1 MAIDSYWNNVVLLLP
16 MEGENNVTIIQDL
29 KGHPVSVSGNA
40 KLSTAQSPV
49 SIGSSLYLDGQDS
62 PGTFLSIPDSE
73 DWHWAS
79 GAYTIEFWL
88 YIVALKAYAT
98 WLFVQSNN
106 NTSTVAPIKLYLSSA
121 GKIGVEGS
129 QNNSGWLFTALETS
143 SALSTGAWHHI
154 EASDNGTTF
163 NVFVDGVVNATRASW
178 SKADYSYPLC
188 IGGGISSAASDKESN
203 VYIGPVRVTKGVCR
217 HTAGFSIPTARFP
230 RPIITGSVRDAS
242 AAPVA
247 RTVLFHD
254 RSTQEFVGGVV
265 SDATTGAFTF
275 YPPNFGEFTA
285 ARLDETTY
293 PYWTD
298 VYFAARLSS
307 AGFPVLIGEALTAT
321 GSVTVST
328 AVADPFG
335 GSTGC
340 ALFAGPGTYLSCPGG
355 SSKTVL
361 GTTFTFQC
369 WVRLTSFDATR
380 DAVMYVGDLTDNN
393 NRTAITIGPTGVID
407 FFCVTAGVN
416 LFTMI
421 SAAGVI
427 TTGAWY
433 HVAAVRYEQNAYLFV
448 NGALVASGLVSG
460 TESVGN
466 RLYLGAARY
475 SSVTRGMTGRM
486 FDVRLSNRAE
496 YLAPFT
502 APTAQLL
509 AGPVEGGSNENILIY
524 DRVVPGAWGG

>member
-1 MAIDSYWNNVVLLLP
+1 MAIDPHWDKVVLLLP
-16 MEGENNVTIIQDL
+16 MEGANDVPIIQDL
-29 KGHPVSVSGNA
+29 KGHVICVSGNA

-49 SIGSSLYLDGQDS
+49 SVGSSLYLDGANS
-62 PGTFLSIPDSE
+62 PGSYIYTADSE
-73 DWHWAS
+73 DWDFS
-79 GAYTIEFWL
+79 TLPYTVEFWI
-88 YIVALKAYAT
+88 YIVALDATET
-98 WLFVQSNN
+98 WLLHQSNGVGGQ
-106 NTSTVAPIKLYLSSA
+106 SPVHIKLSTT
-121 GKIGVEGS
+121 GQIVVDGS
-129 QNNSGWLFTALETS
+129 ITNSGWHFTGLST
-143 SALSTGAWHHI
+143 SALSLSAWHHI
-154 EASDNGTTF
+154 EVSDDGTTF
-163 NVFVDGVVNATRASW
+163 RVFVDGAVGASRATW
-178 SKADYSYPLC
+178 SKTDSSYPLTL
-188 IGGGISSAASDKESN
+188 GGGYSSGDRESN
-203 VYIGPVRVTKGVCR
+203 IYLGPVRITKGVAR
-217 HTAGFSIPTARFP
+217 HTSAFSIPTTRFP
-230 RPIITGSVRDAS
+230 SPIITGSVRDAS

-275 YPPNFGEFTA
+275 YPPDFGEFTA
-285 ARLDETTY
+285 ARLDEITY
-293 PYWTD
+293 PYWGD
-298 VYFAARLSS
+298 VFFAARLSS
-307 AGFPVLIGEALTAT
+307 AGFPVLIGETLTAT

-335 GSTGC
+335 GSTPC

-355 SSKTVL
+355 SSKTIL

-369 WVRLTSFDATR
+369 WIRLTSFDATR
-380 DAVMYVGDLTDNN
+380 DGVWYVGDLTDNN
-393 NRTAITIGPTGVID
+393 NRTVITIGSTGVID

-416 LFTMI
+416 LFTMV

-433 HVAAVRYEQNAYLFV
+433 HVAAVRHEQNAYLFV
-448 NGALVASGLVSG
+448 NGVLVASGLVSG
-460 TESVGN
+460 TESIGN

-502 APTAQLL
+502 PPTAQLL
-509 AGPVEGGSNENILIY
+509 AGPVEGGSGENILIY
-524 DRVVPGAWGG
+524 DRVVPGAWE

>member
-1 MAIDSYWNNVVLLLP
+1 MAIDPHWDNVVLLLP
-16 MEGENNVTIIQDL
+16 MEGAHDVPIVQDL
-29 KGHPVSVSGNA
+29 KGHVVSVSGNA

-49 SIGSSLYLDGQDS
+49 STGSSLYLDGQDS
-62 PGTFLSIPDSE
+62 PGTYLSIPDSE
-73 DWHWAS
+73 DWHWGS
-79 GAYTIEFWL
+79 NPYTVEFWL
-88 YIVALKAYAT
+88 YIVALKAYST

-106 NTSTVAPIKLYLSSA
+106 TTSTVAPLKLSLSSA
-121 GKIGVEGS
+121 GKILVDGS
-129 QNNSGWLFTALETS
+129 SNNSGWVFTALETS
-143 SALSTGAWHHI
+143 SALSTGTWYHI

-163 NVFVDGVVNATRASW
+163 NVFVDGVVKATRASW
-178 SKADYSYPLC
+178 PKTDYAYPLC
-188 IGGGISSAASDKESN
+188 IGGGISTAVSDKESN

-230 RPIITGSVRDAS
+230 IPIITGSVRDAS
-242 AAPVA
+242 ASPVA

-254 RSTQEFVGGVV
+254 RSTQEFAGGVV

-275 YPPNFGEFTA
+275 YPPDFGEFTA
-285 ARLDETTY
+285 ARLDEITY

-307 AGFPVLIGEALTAT
+307 AGFPIIIGETLTTT

-335 GSTGC
+335 GSTAS
-340 ALFAGPGTYLSCPGG
+340 ALFAGAGTYLSCPGG

-380 DAVMYVGDLTDNN
+380 DGVWYVGDLTSNN
-393 NRTAITIGPTGVID
+393 DRTAITIGPTGVID

-416 LFTMI
+416 LFTMV

-427 TTGAWY
+427 TTGTWY
-433 HVAAVRYEQNAYLFV
+433 HVAAVRHEQNVYLFV
-448 NGALVASGLVSG
+448 NGALVASSLVSG
-460 TESVGN
+460 TESIGN

-502 APTAQLL
+502 PPTAQLF
-509 AGPVEGGSNENILIY
+509 AGPVEGGSGENILIY
-524 DRVVPGAWGG
+524 DRVVPGAWE